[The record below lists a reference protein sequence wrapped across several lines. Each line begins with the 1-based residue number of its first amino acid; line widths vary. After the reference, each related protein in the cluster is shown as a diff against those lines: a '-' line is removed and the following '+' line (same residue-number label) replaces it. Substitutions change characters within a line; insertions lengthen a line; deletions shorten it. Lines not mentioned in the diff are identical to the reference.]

1 LKNEKSLN
9 FVCILTLRTI
19 VQPGLPNPNFRNQE
33 FFVKNQE
40 LIRRFSIENQGE
52 SQEPFSKKIR
62 KLSGDIFK
70 KSGGLSEGFLNQAK
84 QEKIRQFSLGK
95 AKLSLLKTLVTCLY
109 QASNGNNCLTSEIK
123 KTEG

>member
-40 LIRRFSIENQGE
+40 LISRLFLENQE
-52 SQEPFSKKIR
+52 KNQEVFSMNR
-62 KLSGDIFK
+62 RQSGDFFK
-70 KSGGLSEGFLNQAK
+70 KSGGTSEGFLK
-84 QEKIRQFSLGK
+84 SG
-95 AKLSLLKTLVTCLY
+95 
-109 QASNGNNCLTSEIK
+109 
-123 KTEG
+123 